1 MMHRRRQTARTK
13 LPARRAAGAMFLCL
27 IFVRH
32 GVPAAAAAAPTPRGP
47 PSAPAAGE
55 NAGAIPPAGL
65 ERQVD
70 EAALEPGRAVA
81 VKHVELSAGLA
92 KLRLETG
99 VLIPV
104 TPAGGRTL
112 ELVFAGEG
120 RIQLE
125 PADAV
130 GSAPLGLFTRR
141 PRPVAEI
148 GGAVPVG
155 R

>member
-13 LPARRAAGAMFLCL
+13 LPARRAAGAMFLWL
-27 IFVRH
+27 IFARQ
-32 GVPAAAAAAPTPRGP
+32 GVPGAAAASTAPAP

-55 NAGAIPPAGL
+55 NVAAAPPAVL

-112 ELVFAGEG
+112 ELVFAG
-120 RIQLE
+120 
-125 PADAV
+125 
-130 GSAPLGLFTRR
+130 
-141 PRPVAEI
+141 
-148 GGAVPVG
+148 
-155 R
+155 